1 MCIESCNIYLQSG
14 NNDKFLCCPGSLS
27 REAIINFFL
36 FQDDIHEE
44 VTREANGLTFQ
55 TLNRLTFSAQ
65 RELTSLSCFASNKAL
80 DERKGVHLVQST
92 TINVKFKPEVLLTP
106 ANKSRIIHAVE
117 GEPLAVTCNFK
128 ANPMVGANIKWYKNG
143 HLLENH
149 PNKPSKSTEYFFSF
163 SVIDKM
169 IDYFLLGYVIR
180 CWTSA

>member
-1 MCIESCNIYLQSG
+1 MPGHVIKLIFSAIPSKLICTNFSCL
-14 NNDKFLCCPGSLS
+14 L
-27 REAIINFFL
+27 
-36 FQDDIHEE
+36 QDDIHEE

-92 TINVKFKPEVLLTP
+92 TINVKFKPEVLLSP
-106 ANKSRIIHAVE
+106 NKSRIIHAVE

-128 ANPMVGANIKWYKNG
+128 ANPMVGANIKWFKNG

-149 PNKPSKSTEYFFSF
+149 PNKPGKYCFFTRL
-163 SVIDKM
+163 
-169 IDYFLLGYVIR
+169 LLGYEFLYR
-180 CWTSA
+180 RE